1 MCWLGYRSVGSGRC
15 SPVFHLSLLLCF
27 AVPLPAAFLFSP
39 PGLSHSLALSPR
51 GRSCLSFSRCRS
63 LPRVVVRLFYY
74 FYKYRR
80 HDAAAVAAAATT
92 TTITIRPVAAW
103 RVFPLLVRRGTHCC
117 LRKDANFN
125 LILSNIIYAC
135 TRLEEP
141 AGLDFF
147 LPLTL
152 LSLCRFLPFNNSETV
167 GARSSTT

>member
-27 AVPLPAAFLFSP
+27 AVPAAFLFSP
-39 PGLSHSLALSPR
+39 PGLSRSLALSPR

-80 HDAAAVAAAATT
+80 HDAAAATT
-92 TTITIRPVAAW
+92 RPVAA
-103 RVFPLLVRRGTHCC
+103 RRASPLLVHGGTHCC
-117 LRKDANFN
+117 SRKDANFN

-135 TRLEEP
+135 TRLEKLPTRRALSEGP
-141 AGLDFF
+141 PVASCPSVAFF
-147 LPLTL
+147 RST
-152 LSLCRFLPFNNSETV
+152 
-167 GARSSTT
+167 GAKP